1 MDSTPISDKQY
12 LFAYCVTDGAL
23 DDMSEEQ
30 RTSLLLTITEIKEEM
45 LRRVQKKI
53 FFSPVRPNNS
63 LFELTP
69 RTNRFK

>member
-45 LRRVQKKI
+45 LLRVQKKI
-53 FFSPVRPNNS
+53 FSVRPNNS
-63 LFELTP
+63 LAELTA

>member
-53 FFSPVRPNNS
+53 F
-63 LFELTP
+63 P
-69 RTNRFK
+69 RYTK

>member
-1 MDSTPISDKQY
+1 MDSPLIPDKQY
-12 LFAYCVTDGAL
+12 LFAYCITDGAL

-45 LRRVQKKI
+45 LLRVQKKK
-53 FFSPVRPNNS
+53 FFSVRPNNS
-63 LFELTP
+63 LFELTA

>member
-1 MDSTPISDKQY
+1 MDSPLIPDKQY
-12 LFAYCVTDGAL
+12 LFAYCITDGAL

-30 RTSLLLTITEIKEEM
+30 RTSLLLTITEIKEEI

-53 FFSPVRPNNS
+53 FFPVRPNNS
-63 LFELTP
+63 LVELTA

>member
-30 RTSLLLTITEIKEEM
+30 RTSLLLTITEIKKEM

-53 FFSPVRPNNS
+53 FSVSPNNS
-63 LFELTP
+63 LVELTP
-69 RTNRFK
+69 RTDRFK

>member
-1 MDSTPISDKQY
+1 MDSPLIPDKQY
-12 LFAYCVTDGAL
+12 LFAYCITDGAL

-53 FFSPVRPNNS
+53 FFLVRPNNS
-63 LFELTP
+63 LVELTP
-69 RTNRFK
+69 RTDRFK

>member
-45 LRRVQKKI
+45 LRRVQKKK
-53 FFSPVRPNNS
+53 FCFSLDQITLCLN
-63 LFELTP
+63 
-69 RTNRFK
+69 

>member
-45 LRRVQKKI
+45 LRRVQKKK
-53 FFSPVRPNNS
+53 FFPLDQITLCLN
-63 LFELTP
+63 
-69 RTNRFK
+69 